1 MTQLQDLPQDVLQR
15 IFNYVPNDLLVELI
29 DIPAISSLVANAL
42 YSTVLVGKRSKITS
56 KIELQGTNKLPIV
69 QHISHIVKLQKKY
82 PNLKPKKWIFANKF
96 DALEQ
101 GNEFPQ
107 ILENSQVEILLQ
119 EKIGLFCMKYT
130 QSSIQVT
137 SVTGFQV
144 RRLRDIIDSRL
155 LNCMES
161 VYRGGHN
168 TWPKLSSFPNLTSL
182 RVSAEVSPTQL
193 YRLPRHL
200 KKLFIGLEIKKRDY
214 RKEKNHPDMIT
225 KFDFPNGLT
234 ELSMEFSPECAY
246 DCCFHVDISHLT
258 MLRKLSI
265 RPESNFGSE
274 QVGLQWILPKSIRWL
289 DYVSYHTISGFL
301 KTSCPQLI
309 SLIADQADGDLID
322 HHIKKLPDT
331 LQELKTSCEGVV
343 TLPRHSRDDNG
354 NKRHKP
360 DLTDKYPSGLKK
372 LSIYDPLGKFSK
384 RSRII
389 QIPPTIT
396 SLKLCEISN
405 IDFDSLQD
413 LENLVDLVMASS
425 PGRIEVFDYKL
436 PPSLKSLTIRN
447 SKIKKFIIDAPNLE
461 TLIIGG
467 DLEGI
472 VVDESKL
479 VIPSSL
485 KKLTLEDNKI
495 EELAIALPESLE
507 WLDLSLNKL
516 KNLKNIPSGLTH
528 LDLSNNKFGSTDE
541 IITFP
546 VNLKLLNLNSNPIHD
561 DWISKLNLSNLMELK
576 DLFLVEIKLSTL
588 NIEYLPVSLVAL
600 DIHGGTISSIV
611 EDFKNFVNLQEL
623 NISGNRLSEELKL
636 SISSNPQFF
645 SENLTYCVI

>member
-1 MTQLQDLPQDVLQR
+1 
-15 IFNYVPNDLLVELI
+15 
-29 DIPAISSLVANAL
+29 
-42 YSTVLVGKRSKITS
+42 
-56 KIELQGTNKLPIV
+56 
-69 QHISHIVKLQKKY
+69 
-82 PNLKPKKWIFANKF
+82 
-96 DALEQ
+96 
-101 GNEFPQ
+101 
-107 ILENSQVEILLQ
+107 
-119 EKIGLFCMKYT
+119 
-130 QSSIQVT
+130 
-137 SVTGFQV
+137 
-144 RRLRDIIDSRL
+144 
-155 LNCMES
+155 
-161 VYRGGHN
+161 
-168 TWPKLSSFPNLTSL
+168 
-182 RVSAEVSPTQL
+182 
-193 YRLPRHL
+193 
-200 KKLFIGLEIKKRDY
+200 
-214 RKEKNHPDMIT
+214 
-225 KFDFPNGLT
+225 
-234 ELSMEFSPECAY
+234 
-246 DCCFHVDISHLT
+246 
-258 MLRKLSI
+258 
-265 RPESNFGSE
+265 
-274 QVGLQWILPKSIRWL
+274 
-289 DYVSYHTISGFL
+289 
-301 KTSCPQLI
+301 
-309 SLIADQADGDLID
+309 
-322 HHIKKLPDT
+322 
-331 LQELKTSCEGVV
+331 
-343 TLPRHSRDDNG
+343 
-354 NKRHKP
+354 
-360 DLTDKYPSGLKK
+360 
-372 LSIYDPLGKFSK
+372 
-384 RSRII
+384 
-389 QIPPTIT
+389 
-396 SLKLCEISN
+396 
-405 IDFDSLQD
+405 
-413 LENLVDLVMASS
+413 MASS

-507 WLDLSLNKL
+507 WLDLSSNKL

-561 DWISKLNLSNLMELK
+561 DWISKSNLSNLMELK